1 MAAHVE
7 PRPHERVVVADLDIE
22 IHALHPVGG
31 RRVVLEVDGL
41 RLWFSHRR
49 ILTADPRPPD
59 LDAPDARAEAFLRRL
74 EIEAHL
80 QVQPELRRGP
90 EVAREAQRRIGGD
103 AAQAAHDLVDA
114 ARRHL
119 DVDRQA
125 VLRYAEAVEE
135 IALQYFARMQRALR
149 HDYARSPI
157 LTRTVNTWL
166 CIARPSRPNAVR
178 LSRAAARLQRQ
189 SRGGMRFANACR
201 DADPTRSAKQ
211 PCIRKPLTASPSS
224 R

>member
-7 PRPHERVVVADLDIE
+7 PRPHERVVVAALDIE

-31 RRVVLEVDGL
+31 RRAVLEVDGL

-59 LDAPDARAEAFLRRL
+59 LDAPDACAEAFLRRL

-80 QVQPELRRGP
+80 QVQPELRRGS
-90 EVAREAQRRIGGD
+90 EVAREAQRRVGRD

-114 ARRHL
+114 PRWHL

-135 IALQYFARMQRALR
+135 IAPQDLTGMKDLPRHMIGAR
-149 HDYARSPI
+149 Y
-157 LTRTVNTWL
+157 
-166 CIARPSRPNAVR
+166 
-178 LSRAAARLQRQ
+178 
-189 SRGGMRFANACR
+189 
-201 DADPTRSAKQ
+201 
-211 PCIRKPLTASPSS
+211 
-224 R
+224 

>member
-7 PRPHERVVVADLDIE
+7 PRPHERVVVAALDIE

-31 RRVVLEVDGL
+31 RRAVLEVEGL

-49 ILTADPRPPD
+49 ILTVDPRPPD
-59 LDAPDARAEAFLRRL
+59 LDAPDACAEAFLRRL

-90 EVAREAQRRIGGD
+90 EVAREAQRRVGGD
-103 AAQAAHDLVDA
+103 AAQAAYDLVDA

-135 IALQYFARMQRALR
+135 IALQDFARMEGFSR
-149 HDYARSPI
+149 HMLGPRY
-157 LTRTVNTWL
+157 
-166 CIARPSRPNAVR
+166 
-178 LSRAAARLQRQ
+178 
-189 SRGGMRFANACR
+189 
-201 DADPTRSAKQ
+201 
-211 PCIRKPLTASPSS
+211 
-224 R
+224 